1 MKALKTLTAVLSVAA
16 LLTAVVPATAGAAAY
31 KHYVGCGTSQN
42 ARPSHSCPKPSRKG
56 AFFRSNRGESCI
68 DPQGN
73 PVLCV
78 YYKVCVRFP
87 TGRNLCANRQ
97 QAIKGVLYVNSIT
110 SNIPGKHR
118 VSWFVEGK
126 KIGSVAFNVTD

>member
-1 MKALKTLTAVLSVAA
+1 MKGLKTLTAVLSVAA
-16 LLTAVVPATAGAAAY
+16 LLAAVVPATAGAAVY

-42 ARPSHSCPKPSRKG
+42 ARPSHSCPKQSRKG
-56 AFFRSNRGESCI
+56 AFFRSNRGVSCL

-87 TGRNLCANRQ
+87 DGRNLCANRQ
-97 QAIKGVLYVNSIT
+97 QAIKGVLYVNRIT
-110 SNIPGKHR
+110 SNIPGRHS

-126 KIGSVAFNVTD
+126 KVGLFVFKVTG

>member
-1 MKALKTLTAVLSVAA
+1 MKGLKTLAAVLSAA
-16 LLTAVVPATAGAAAY
+16 CLLAVVGPATAGAAVY
-31 KHYVGCGTSQN
+31 KNYVGCGTSQN
-42 ARPSHSCPKPSRKG
+42 ARPSHACPKGSRKG
-56 AFFRSNRGESCI
+56 AFFRSNRGVSCI

-73 PVLCV
+73 PVRCV

-97 QAIKGVLYVNSIT
+97 QAIKGVLYVNAIT

-126 KIGSVAFNVTD
+126 KVGSFFFNVTR

>member
-1 MKALKTLTAVLSVAA
+1 MRGLKTLAAVLSVAA
-16 LLTAVVPATAGAAAY
+16 LLAAVVPAGAGAAAY
-31 KHYVGCGTSQN
+31 KHYVGCGVSQN
-42 ARPSHSCPKPSRKG
+42 AKPSHSCPKQSKKG
-56 AFFRSNRGESCI
+56 AFFRSNRGVSCL

-87 TGRNLCANRQ
+87 DGRNLCANRQ
-97 QAIKGVLYVNSIT
+97 QAIKGVLYVNRIT
-110 SNIPGKHR
+110 SNIPGRHR

-126 KIGSVAFNVTD
+126 KVGLFVFNVTG